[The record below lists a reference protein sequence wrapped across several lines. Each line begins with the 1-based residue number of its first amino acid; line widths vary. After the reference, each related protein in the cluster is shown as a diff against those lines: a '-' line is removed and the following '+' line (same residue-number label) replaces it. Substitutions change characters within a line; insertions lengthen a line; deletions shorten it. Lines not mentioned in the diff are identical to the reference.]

1 MSNRL
6 CVSVCLWLVSSV
18 LGAAMPSAAQRAPT
32 PEPTNLPPEVLSLAC
47 APTLTFEEPATPV
60 RVTGSQNS
68 SIHQNFA
75 PGDLITIN
83 AGTDNGIEV
92 GQLYYTRRLVPRER
106 QRSIGRDN
114 PATIQTTGWLRIY
127 AVDNTMSLAT
137 ISYPCDA
144 IHLYDYLEPFVLP
157 TLPTVST
164 DRVSPQR
171 GNYGRVMVG
180 NDNRR
185 SFAKGDYFVVDRGS
199 DHGVTPGSRF
209 MIYRDNLTWG
219 NFLFELGEA
228 VAVDV
233 GPESSTLQ
241 ATMSRDAFL
250 VGDYVALMK

>member
-1 MSNRL
+1 MSTRVVG
-6 CVSVCLWLVSSV
+6 VSLWLVLSV
-18 LGAAMPSAAQRAPT
+18 LVAAMASAGQRAPT
-32 PEPTNLPPEVLSLAC
+32 PDPVNLPPEVLSRAC
-47 APTLTFEEPATPV
+47 APTLTFEDPAVPL
-60 RVTGSQNS
+60 RVTGSQHS
-68 SIHQNFA
+68 SIHRNFA

-92 GQLYYTRRLVPRER
+92 GQLYYTRRAVPRER
-106 QRSIGRDN
+106 RSISHDN
-114 PATIQTTGWLRIY
+114 PAVIQTTGWLRIY
-127 AVDNTMSLAT
+127 AVDKQMSLAT

-144 IHLYDYLEPFVLP
+144 IQLDDYLEPFVLP

-164 DRVSPQR
+164 ERVSAQR

-209 MIYRDNLTWG
+209 IVYRDNLTWG

>member
-6 CVSVCLWLVSSV
+6 CVSVSLCLISSV
-18 LGAAMPSAAQRAPT
+18 LGSAMPSAAQRAPT
-32 PEPTNLPPEVLSLAC
+32 PDPVNLPPEVLSLAC
-47 APTLTFEEPATPV
+47 APTLTFEDPPAPL

-75 PGDLITIN
+75 PGDLITVN
-83 AGTDNGIEV
+83 GGTDNGIEV
-92 GQLYYTRRLVPRER
+92 GQLYYTRRAVPRER
-106 QRSIGRDN
+106 RSISHDN
-114 PATIQTTGWLRIY
+114 PAVIQTTGWLRIY
-127 AVDNTMSLAT
+127 AVDKKMSLAT

-144 IHLYDYLEPFVLP
+144 IHLGDYLEPFVLP
-157 TLPTVST
+157 AMPTVST
-164 DRVSPQR
+164 DRVSAQR

-199 DHGVTPGSRF
+199 DHGVTLGSRF
-209 MIYRDNLTWG
+209 IVYRDNLTWG

-233 GPESSTLQ
+233 GPESSTLL

-250 VGDYVALMK
+250 LGDYVALMK

>member
-6 CVSVCLWLVSSV
+6 CVSVSLWLVSSV
-18 LGAAMPSAAQRAPT
+18 LGAAMLSAAQRAPT
-32 PEPTNLPPEVLSLAC
+32 PDPINLPPEVLSLAC

-68 SIHQNFA
+68 SIHKNFA

-137 ISYPCDA
+137 ISIRATRSTCTTISSRSCCRRCRPC
-144 IHLYDYLEPFVLP
+144 LP
-157 TLPTVST
+157 TGCPRSAATT
-164 DRVSPQR
+164 D
-171 GNYGRVMVG
+171 
-180 NDNRR
+180 
-185 SFAKGDYFVVDRGS
+185 A
-199 DHGVTPGSRF
+199 
-209 MIYRDNLTWG
+209 
-219 NFLFELGEA
+219 
-228 VAVDV
+228 
-233 GPESSTLQ
+233 
-241 ATMSRDAFL
+241 
-250 VGDYVALMK
+250 

>member
-1 MSNRL
+1 ML
-6 CVSVCLWLVSSV
+6 
-18 LGAAMPSAAQRAPT
+18 SAAQRAPT
-32 PEPTNLPPEVLSLAC
+32 PDPINLPPEVLSLAC

-92 GQLYYTRRLVPRER
+92 GQLYYAASGAPRTTEIHRPR
-106 QRSIGRDN
+106 QSRDDSDNRVAAHLRSR
-114 PATIQTTGWLRIY
+114 QS
-127 AVDNTMSLAT
+127 MSLAT
-137 ISYPCDA
+137 ISIRATRSTCRLSRAVRAADA
-144 IHLYDYLEPFVLP
+144 A
-157 TLPTVST
+157 
-164 DRVSPQR
+164 DRVYRPGVPQR

-185 SFAKGDYFVVDRGS
+185 SFARGYFVVDRGS

-233 GPESSTLQ
+233 GPSHRRCRRRCRAMPSWW
-241 ATMSRDAFL
+241 ATTSL
-250 VGDYVALMK
+250 S

>member
-1 MSNRL
+1 MSL
-6 CVSVCLWLVSSV
+6 SVCGSSR
-18 LGAAMPSAAQRAPT
+18 ACWARPCPSAAQRAPT
-32 PEPTNLPPEVLSLAC
+32 PEPINLPPDVLSLAC
-47 APTLTFEEPATPV
+47 APTLTFEEPPTPL

-68 SIHQNFA
+68 SIHKNFA

-127 AVDNTMSLAT
+127 AVDKQMSLAT

-164 DRVSPQR
+164 DRVSAAARQLRTRDGGQR
-171 GNYGRVMVG
+171 Q
-180 NDNRR
+180 
-185 SFAKGDYFVVDRGS
+185 S
-199 DHGVTPGSRF
+199 P
-209 MIYRDNLTWG
+209 
-219 NFLFELGEA
+219 ELRA
-228 VAVDV
+228 RATT
-233 GPESSTLQ
+233 SSSI
-241 ATMSRDAFL
+241 AAAIMA
-250 VGDYVALMK
+250 